1 MDQQWATTRAN
12 VLNVLPRLPGAENL
26 LAVLAI
32 GGEMRDAHRDTGRLG
47 IIAIGQDD
55 GRRAGRAAT

>member
-1 MDQQWATTRAN
+1 MSCRDC
-12 VLNVLPRLPGAENL
+12 PGAENL